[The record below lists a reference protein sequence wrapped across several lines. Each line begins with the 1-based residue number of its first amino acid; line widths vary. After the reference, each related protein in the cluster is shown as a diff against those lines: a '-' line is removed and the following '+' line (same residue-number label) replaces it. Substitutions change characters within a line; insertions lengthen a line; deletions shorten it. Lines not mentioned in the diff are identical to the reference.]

1 MRHLHRAIAFGLLTI
16 TANLS
21 AQYVPPGISRYGS
34 DKDVNTVVD
43 PLQPPFADGKSGAPA
58 VTGEKGGGGG
68 GLGRPAADAGGGGNN
83 SGPPQLLGGGRI
95 INNNDV
101 YGQNAAVRS
110 ADVKTE
116 KAAFLGV
123 SGSPLTPALR
133 EQLKLPTGVGM
144 VIDFV
149 ESNSPAESA
158 GLKQYD
164 ILHKLDNQLLIN
176 AHQLAVL
183 VRLHKPG
190 EEVSLTVIHQGQ
202 PKEIKA
208 ALIEK
213 EVTVLDDRNPW
224 GVPPGPWENTSG
236 KSMVTF
242 RPLGLPGMAG
252 SGRSGVNGLGSGDEV
267 GGVRWLTDAAQP
279 QLTPSEKTESA
290 PSFNPAQPSGM
301 SKGETKFD
309 TAFFSQTNGATAA
322 VEMSDDKGTASF
334 RQDKSGRHF
343 FAADV
348 RGKTLFDGPVDTEAQ
363 RKAVPSELLE
373 KLKRMETP
381 LRGATT
387 PQSAAP
393 ESGTEA
399 KWVAREFHTTEK
411 TALPGEPTIKRPAV
425 ERR

>member
-21 AQYVPPGISRYGS
+21 AQSDPPGALS
-34 DKDVNTVVD
+34 DQPYNKVNTVAT
-43 PLQPPFADGKSGAPA
+43 PLQPPSADGKSGAPA
-58 VTGEKGGGGG
+58 VSGGRGGGSGFGG
-68 GLGRPAADAGGGGNN
+68 PAADVGGAGGGNN
-83 SGPPQLLGGGRI
+83 SGLPQLLGGGRI

-101 YGQNAAVRS
+101 YGQNAAVLS
-110 ADVKTE
+110 GDVKTE

-202 PKEIKA
+202 PKEIKT

-213 EVTVLDDRNPW
+213 EVTALDDRNPW

-242 RPLGLPGMAG
+242 RPRDLAGMGATIKPGT
-252 SGRSGVNGLGSGDEV
+252 LTTGSGDEV
-267 GGVRWLTDAAQP
+267 GGVWWLRDALQP
-279 QLTPSEKTESA
+279 QITPSEKRESA
-290 PSFNPAQPSGM
+290 PSGDPSQPAGLP
-301 SKGETKFD
+301 KGETKFD

-322 VEMSDDKGTASF
+322 VEMSDDKGTAKF

-343 FAADV
+343 FAADAK
-348 RGKTLFDGPVDTEAQ
+348 GKTLFDGAVNTEAQ
-363 RKAVPSELLE
+363 RKALPSELLE
-373 KLKRMETP
+373 KLKRIETQLFGP
-381 LRGATT
+381 ATLKIAM
-387 PQSAAP
+387 PQS
-393 ESGTEA
+393 GIEA
-399 KWVAREFHTTEK
+399 KWEFPTKGK
-411 TALPGEPTIKRPAV
+411 TAVSPETTTKLPSV

>member
-1 MRHLHRAIAFGLLTI
+1 ML
-16 TANLS
+16 
-21 AQYVPPGISRYGS
+21 V
-34 DKDVNTVVD
+34 
-43 PLQPPFADGKSGAPA
+43 
-58 VTGEKGGGGG
+58 
-68 GLGRPAADAGGGGNN
+68 
-83 SGPPQLLGGGRI
+83 GGRI
-95 INNNDV
+95 INNNDG

-110 ADVKTE
+110 GDVKTE

-236 KSMVTF
+236 KSLVTYL
-242 RPLGLPGMAG
+242 PLALPMGG
-252 SGRSGVNGLGSGDEV
+252 TVKSGTLTIESAVEV
-267 GGVRWLTDAAQP
+267 GGARWLTDAAHP

-301 SKGETKFD
+301 SKGEIKLD
-309 TAFFSQTNGATAA
+309 TAFFSQTNGAIAT

>member
-34 DKDVNTVVD
+34 DKDVKTVVD

-110 ADVKTE
+110 GDVKTE

-208 ALIEK
+208 TLIEK

-242 RPLGLPGMAG
+242 RPLALPMGG
-252 SGRSGVNGLGSGDEV
+252 TVKPGTLTTGSGDEV
-267 GGVRWLTDAAQP
+267 GGVWWLRDALQP
-279 QLTPSEKTESA
+279 QITPSEKRESA
-290 PSFNPAQPSGM
+290 PSGDPSQPAGLP
-301 SKGETKFD
+301 KGETKFD

-322 VEMSDDKGTASF
+322 VEMSDDKGTAKF

-343 FAADV
+343 FAADAK
-348 RGKTLFDGPVDTEAQ
+348 GKTLFDGAVNTEAQ
-363 RKAVPSELLE
+363 RKALPSELLE
-373 KLKRMETP
+373 KLKRIETQLFGP
-381 LRGATT
+381 ATLKIAM
-387 PQSAAP
+387 PQS
-393 ESGTEA
+393 GIEA
-399 KWVAREFHTTEK
+399 KWEFPTKGK
-411 TALPGEPTIKRPAV
+411 TAVSPETTTKLPSV

>member
-110 ADVKTE
+110 GDVKTE

-208 ALIEK
+208 TLIEK

-242 RPLGLPGMAG
+242 RPLALPGMAG
-252 SGRSGVNGLGSGDEV
+252 SGRSGVKGLGSGDEV
-267 GGVRWLTDAAQP
+267 GGVGWLRDAAQP

-301 SKGETKFD
+301 SKGEIKLE
-309 TAFFSQTNGATAA
+309 TAFFSQTNGAIAT

-343 FAADV
+343 FAADA

-373 KLKRMETP
+373 KLKRIETQLFGP
-381 LRGATT
+381 AT
-387 PQSAAP
+387 PQSAVP
-393 ESGTEA
+393 QSGIDA
-399 KWVAREFHTTEK
+399 KWVDRDFYTSGK
-411 TALPGEPTIKRPAV
+411 TAVSPEPTTKLPSV

>member
-1 MRHLHRAIAFGLLTI
+1 MRHLQRAIAFGLLTI

-21 AQYVPPGISRYGS
+21 AQSAPPGAFS
-34 DKDVNTVVD
+34 DQLDNKVNAIAG
-43 PLQPPFADGKSGAPA
+43 PLQPPSPDGKSGAPA
-58 VTGEKGGGGG
+58 LPGGPGSGGG
-68 GLGRPAADAGGGGNN
+68 GLGAPSADAGGGGGPASGGGGGNN
-83 SGPPQLLGGGRI
+83 LAPPHLQMGGGRI
-95 INNNDV
+95 LNNSDP
-101 YGQNAAVRS
+101 YGQNVSVLS

-183 VRLHKPG
+183 VRMHKPG

-202 PKEIKA
+202 TKQIKA

-213 EVTVLDDRNPW
+213 EVTALDDRNPW

-236 KSMVTF
+236 KSMVTY
-242 RPLGLPGMAG
+242 RPLNLTAMAGGPPGGRGMAPAG
-252 SGRSGVNGLGSGDEV
+252 AV
-267 GGVRWLTDAAQP
+267 GNAQWLTDPTQP
-279 QLTPSEKTESA
+279 QLTPPEKPETA
-290 PSFNPAQPSGM
+290 PSVDPNQPAGLP
-301 SKGETKFD
+301 KGETKFD

-322 VEMSDDKGTASF
+322 VEMSDDKGTAKF

-343 FAADV
+343 S
-348 RGKTLFDGPVDTEAQ
+348 P
-363 RKAVPSELLE
+363 P
-373 KLKRMETP
+373 M
-381 LRGATT
+381 
-387 PQSAAP
+387 
-393 ESGTEA
+393 
-399 KWVAREFHTTEK
+399 
-411 TALPGEPTIKRPAV
+411 PGG
-425 ERR
+425 